1 MQKTTD
7 KIKFSRT
14 VNLLNIVAVIVAVAA
29 FIVMVKMINELN
41 GSFNRDPY
49 NSMEYS
55 LQSGDYADMVRTYYY
70 KSYDVAPFETA
81 YEEEYHVAEYADAAF
96 RHRFFEATGNEVM
109 AKRFA
114 ERMQKARDGCG
125 SLQVSADDI
134 DRIISAI
141 ELYP

>member
-125 SLQVSADDI
+125 SLQVSANDI